1 VIEAKKEEQE
11 AVPAT
16 NVTAESKEQDD
27 NKKTTEQQD
36 AQQDTP
42 EPSQI
47 SAEDKMTLE
56 TIFGEEATKGII
68 SLHNAVLK
76 NPNKKPR
83 DFKSVISEVIPDKE
97 VRTQAHQAIRKIFSS
112 KLDTKTDE
120 ENNTITIAGAPKL
133 VKERGGGQGGG
144 RNGIPRVKNKS
155 GWDDLGGEYL
165 HFTLYKENKDTMEA
179 VYFLASQMKMN
190 VKSFQ
195 FGGTKDRRGVT
206 TQRVSVYRV
215 HAEQLARLNG
225 RLRGSKIG
233 DFEHQKEGLELGDL
247 GGNEFV
253 ITLRDCHF
261 PDEEGLAV
269 HERLELAKKIVN
281 EAVESFKAGGFINYY
296 GLQRFG
302 SFAAST
308 DRIGMKL
315 LQGNLKGAVDDILAY
330 NAAVLPSGD
339 SEANDTPTVHGQ
351 NISSDDI
358 NRAVAINIWQTH
370 QNANDALYKLPRK
383 FSAESNIIRHLGQ
396 KNNKSLNDYQGA
408 LQTIPRNLRL
418 MYVHAY
424 QSLVWN
430 TVAGERWSR
439 WGNQVVE
446 GDLVLDTEYATKMNS
461 SVSGSTSE
469 PQQAT
474 KQEVDEAG
482 EPIISASAS
491 AATTGGHDNTIKD
504 HDTIY
509 ATAHALTAAEVESGT
524 FDITDIVLPL
534 PGYDVTYP
542 PNELG
547 AFYKSFMASEQGGG
561 LDPYDMRRS
570 WKDMSLSGG
579 YRKVVVK
586 PGEGMSAEVRAYGR
600 EDEQMVE
607 TDLEKLNKK
616 TGYKRGPQQKQQDVQ
631 DVEMTDAAAAQNAT
645 SSTNG
650 ATFGDPHGKIAV
662 ILNMKLGPSQYATMA
677 LREMMKIGGVKTYK
691 PDFGGGR

>member
-1 VIEAKKEEQE
+1 MHPITESTNGVNEEPNGSNKEAQQ
-11 AVPAT
+11 
-16 NVTAESKEQDD
+16 QD
-27 NKKTTEQQD
+27 KQQD
-36 AQQDTP
+36 AT
-42 EPSQI
+42 EGSEV
-47 SAEDKMTLE
+47 SLEDMTTLQ
-56 TIFGEEATKGII
+56 TIFGEETTKDII
-68 SLHNAVLK
+68 KLHQAVLK

-83 DFKSVISEVIPDKE
+83 DFKSVVTNVIEDKE
-97 VRTQAHQAIRKIFSS
+97 VRTQAHRAVRRIFSS

-120 ENNTITIAGAPKL
+120 DNNTIAIAGAPKV

-144 RNGIPRVKNKS
+144 RNGVPKVKNKS

-233 DFEHQKEGLELGDL
+233 DFKHQRDGLELGDL
-247 GGNEFV
+247 GGNEFI

-261 PDEEGLAV
+261 PGEEGLAV
-269 HERLELAKKIVN
+269 HERLDLAKKIVD
-281 EAVESFKAGGFINYY
+281 EAVESFKVGGFINYY

-330 NAAVLPSGD
+330 NASVLPS
-339 SEANDTPTVHGQ
+339 ENQTNNTPTTHGQ

-358 NRAVAINIWQTH
+358 NRAVAINIWQTT

-439 WGNQVVE
+439 WGNKVVE
-446 GDLVLDTEYATKMNS
+446 GDLVLDTEYNAKMNP
-461 SVSGSTSE
+461 SGSASTSASKT
-469 PQQAT
+469 AT
-474 KQEVDEAG
+474 AQDVDEAG

-491 AATTGGHDNTIKD
+491 ASTTGGHDNTIKD
-504 HDTIY
+504 TDTIY
-509 ATAHALTAAEVESGT
+509 ATARALTADEANSGT
-524 FDITDIVLPL
+524 FAINDIVLPL

-586 PGEGMSAEVRAYGR
+586 PGEGMTADVRAYQR

-607 TDLEKLNKK
+607 TDLEKLNKR
-616 TGYKRGPQQKQQDVQ
+616 TGYGRGRQQKQQDAPA
-631 DVEMTDAAAAQNAT
+631 DAEMADAAPQTTASTA
-645 SSTNG
+645 TNG
-650 ATFGDPHGKIAV
+650 TTFGDPPSRIAV
-662 ILNMKLGPSQYATMA
+662 VLNMKLGPSQYATMA
-677 LREMMKIGGVKTYK
+677 LREMMKVGGVKTYK

>member
-1 VIEAKKEEQE
+1 V
-11 AVPAT
+11 T
-16 NVTAESKEQDD
+16 NGAAGETKEQDEH
-27 NKKTTEQQD
+27 KKAADLPQGVQQD
-36 AQQDTP
+36 SS

-47 SAEDKMTLE
+47 PNEHTTTLQ
-56 TIFGEEATKGII
+56 TIFGEETTKGVIN
-68 SLHNAVLK
+68 LYNAVLK

-83 DFKSVISEVIPDKE
+83 DYKSVISDVISDKE

-120 ENNTITIAGAPKL
+120 ENNTITISAAPKV

-144 RNGIPRVKNKS
+144 RNGTPRVKNKS

-233 DFEHQKEGLELGDL
+233 DFKHQKEGLELGDL

-261 PDEEGLAV
+261 PGEDGLAV

-281 EAVESFKAGGFINYY
+281 DAVESFKAGGFINYY

-330 NAAVLPSGD
+330 NAAVLPSED
-339 SEANDTPTVHGQ
+339 NQTNDAPVIHGQ

-358 NRAVAINIWQTH
+358 DRAIAINIWQTT
-370 QNANDALYKLPRK
+370 QNANNALYKLPRK

-396 KNNKSLNDYQGA
+396 KNNKSINDYQGA

-439 WGNQVVE
+439 WGNKVVE
-446 GDLVLDTEYATKMNS
+446 GDLVLDTDYAAKMNPTANS
-461 SVSGSTSE
+461 SASE
-469 PQQAT
+469 T
-474 KQEVDEAG
+474 KKDAAQEVDEAG
-482 EPIISASAS
+482 EPIISASSS
-491 AATTGGHDNTIKD
+491 AATTGGHNNTIKD

-509 ATAHALTAAEVESGT
+509 ATAQTLTADEASSGI

-561 LDPYDMRRS
+561 LDPHDMRRS

-579 YRKVVVK
+579 YRKVVVR

-600 EDEQMVE
+600 DDEQMVE
-607 TDLEKLNKK
+607 TDLEKLNKR
-616 TGYKRGPQQKQQDVQ
+616 TGYRRGPQQKLAQEAQ
-631 DVEMTDAAAAQNAT
+631 DVEMREANTAT
-645 SSTNG
+645 ANG
-650 ATFGDPHGKIAV
+650 ATFGDPHSKIAV

-677 LREMMKIGGVKTYK
+677 LREMMKVGGVKTYK
-691 PDFGGGR
+691 PDSGGGR

>member
-1 VIEAKKEEQE
+1 
-11 AVPAT
+11 
-16 NVTAESKEQDD
+16 
-27 NKKTTEQQD
+27 
-36 AQQDTP
+36 
-42 EPSQI
+42 
-47 SAEDKMTLE
+47 M
-56 TIFGEEATKGII
+56 TIFGEETTNHIL
-68 SLHNAVLK
+68 SLHTAVLK
-76 NPNKKPR
+76 NPHKKPR
-83 DFKSVISEVIPDKE
+83 EFRSVVSDVISDKE
-97 VRTQAHQAIRKIFSS
+97 VRTQAHQAIRNIFSS
-112 KLDTKTDE
+112 RLETKTDE
-120 ENNTITIAGAPKL
+120 ANNTITISGAAKA
-133 VKERGGGQGGG
+133 VKERGGGQLGG
-144 RNGIPRVKNKS
+144 RNGQPRVKNKA

-215 HAEQLARLNG
+215 HAEQLARLNS

-233 DFEHQKEGLELGDL
+233 DFKHQREGLELGDL

-261 PDEEGLAV
+261 PGEEGLAV
-269 HERLELAKKIVN
+269 HERLELARKIVN
-281 EAVESFKAGGFINYY
+281 DAVESFKKGGFINYY

-315 LQGNLKGAVDDILAY
+315 LQGNLKEAVDDILAY
-330 NAAVLPSGD
+330 NPSVLPSADG
-339 SEANDTPTVHGQ
+339 EGNNTATAQGQ

-358 NRAVAINIWQTH
+358 NRAIALDIWKTT
-370 QNANDALYKLPRK
+370 QNANEALQKLPRK
-383 FSAESNIIRHLGQ
+383 FSAESNIIRHLGH
-396 KNNKSLNDYQGA
+396 KNGKSINDYQGA

-439 WGNQVVE
+439 WGSTVVE
-446 GDLVLDTEYATKMNS
+446 GDLVLDTDYAAKM
-461 SVSGSTSE
+461 STSSTTAPDTTE
-469 PQQAT
+469 TIQ
-474 KQEVDEAG
+474 QEVDESG

-491 AATTGGHDNTIKD
+491 ASTSTGPHDATTKDN
-504 HDTIY
+504 DTIY
-509 ATAHALTAAEVESGT
+509 ATARPLTASEAASST
-524 FDITDIVLPL
+524 FDITHIVLPL

-542 PNELG
+542 SNELG
-547 AFYKSFMASEQGGG
+547 EFYKSFMASEAGGG

-579 YRKVVVK
+579 YRKVVVR
-586 PGEGMSAEVRAYGR
+586 PGEGMKAEVRTYGR

-607 TDLEKLNKK
+607 TDLERLNKR
-616 TGYKRGPQQKQQDVQ
+616 TGYKRGGGGGGQQDGKRPAAATM
-631 DVEMTDAAAAQNAT
+631 DAGKETSDGKADDAEMTDAQST
-645 SSTNG
+645 TNG
-650 ATFGDPHGKIAV
+650 TTTFGDPHSKIAV
-662 ILNMKLGPSQYATMA
+662 ILNMRLGPSQYATMA
-677 LREMMKIGGVKTYK
+677 LREMMKAGGVKTYK